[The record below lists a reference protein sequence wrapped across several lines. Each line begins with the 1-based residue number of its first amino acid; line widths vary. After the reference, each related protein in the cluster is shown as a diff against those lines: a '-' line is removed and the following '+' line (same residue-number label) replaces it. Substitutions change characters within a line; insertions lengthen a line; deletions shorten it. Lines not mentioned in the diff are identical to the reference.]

1 MTPKEAY
8 ERAQRAQAK
17 PGTWARDFAFKR
29 RAIDK
34 AILAECE
41 LRIAAEASQTPAE
54 PPISFSGPSLHQERE
69 EARAA
74 IARAFG
80 RPLA

>member
-1 MTPKEAY
+1 MKTYGNWPSTS
-8 ERAQRAQAK
+8 RPFAK
-17 PGTWARDFAFKR
+17 PHASASQRGDWQTRFGAKR

-41 LRIAAEASQTPAE
+41 KQIIREDADAE
-54 PPISFSGPSLHQERE
+54 RD
-69 EARAA
+69 R

-80 RPLA
+80 RPIEPTLN